1 MKHIFFTLTLVL
13 SHLLTISQI
22 NILWD
27 DYPGIVYNGQSI
39 NINKDIAGFD
49 VYMHCQ
55 NIGNSSL
62 GVKFR
67 RVILTG
73 NDSIFNDQFCDN
85 NVCSSCSGND
95 WSTTIPIQ
103 LQPGDSSTMKPT
115 FYFFSSGNVKIR
127 YYVLDVNDNPL
138 DSVDVEILN
147 TVNLTEINKISILAY
162 PNPVTDYLNIE
173 MPNISSENSISV
185 YNISGKRVF
194 SSGLKSSIN
203 KLNFSYLKPGIYFYQ
218 ISNGTTLWKS
228 DKLILEK

>member
-27 DYPGIVYNGQSI
+27 DYPGIVYNGQTI

-115 FYFFSSGNVKIR
+115 FYFSSSGNVKVR
-127 YYVLDVNDNPL
+127 YYVLDVNDTPI
-138 DSVDVEILN
+138 DSVDVNILN
-147 TVNLTEINKISILAY
+147 TVDVNLLNNESILAY
-162 PNPVTDYLNIE
+162 PNPVSNILNIE
-173 MPNISSENSISV
+173 TPNISAENLISV
-185 YNISGKRVF
+185 YDVSGKKVF

-203 KLNFSYLKPGIYFYQ
+203 KLNFSYLKPGVYFYQ
-218 ISNGTTLWKS
+218 ISNGTTLLKS